1 MLNTA
6 SLESHNVLTAA
17 RLQFEKLGRIPY
29 DTAVRLMQRGYIVPV
44 LEDMWARAQ
53 VWRGA

>member
-1 MLNTA
+1 MENSNMENL
-6 SLESHNVLTAA
+6 SVLTAA

-44 LEDMWARAQ
+44 LEDMWAHGQ